1 MACILLNEIASL
13 FFLPS
18 FGKYL
23 ESAEPR
29 LSASVPD
36 VRKKAEQRGL
46 EKEEEDYF
54 NKDRFVIVSL
64 LVIDFFSLFCSTVFF
79 YQLQYRLVMHLI
91 RYSRVLLCSEV
102 IL

>member
-1 MACILLNEIASL
+1 M
-13 FFLPS
+13 FLPS

-79 YQLQYRLVMHLI
+79 DQLQYRLVMHLI

>member
-1 MACILLNEIASL
+1 MYFTELDSL
-13 FFLPS
+13 SFVSS

-64 LVIDFFSLFCSTVFF
+64 LVIDFFFIV
-79 YQLQYRLVMHLI
+79 LQYSFFWSIAVQVGDALD
-91 RYSRVLLCSEV
+91 
-102 IL
+102 

>member
-1 MACILLNEIASL
+1 LACILLNEIASL

-79 YQLQYRLVMHLI
+79 FI
-91 RYSRVLLCSEV
+91 NCSTGW
-102 IL
+102 

>member
-1 MACILLNEIASL
+1 MRVSVL
-13 FFLPS
+13 FLTS

-36 VRKKAEQRGL
+36 MRKKAEQRGL

-54 NKDRFVIVSL
+54 NEDRFVIVYL
-64 LVIDFFSLFCSTVFF
+64 LVIDSSIIFA
-79 YQLQYRLVMHLI
+79 YRLVMLLI
-91 RYSRVLLCSEV
+91 RHSRVLLCSEV
-102 IL
+102 VV

>member
-1 MACILLNEIASL
+1 MYFTELDSL
-13 FFLPS
+13 SFVSS

-54 NKDRFVIVSL
+54 NEDRFVIVSL
-64 LVIDFFSLFCSTVFF
+64 LVIDFFSLFCSTVFLSIAV
-79 YQLQYRLVMHLI
+79 QVGDALD
-91 RYSRVLLCSEV
+91 
-102 IL
+102 

>member
-1 MACILLNEIASL
+1 LACILLNEIASL

-64 LVIDFFSLFCSTVFF
+64 LVIDFFSLFCSTGFF
-79 YQLQYRLVMHLI
+79 DQLQYRLVMHLI

>member
-64 LVIDFFSLFCSTVFF
+64 LVIDFFIAFAVQF
-79 YQLQYRLVMHLI
+79 
-91 RYSRVLLCSEV
+91 LLLSIAV
-102 IL
+102 QVGDALD

>member
-1 MACILLNEIASL
+1 MYFTELDSL
-13 FFLPS
+13 SFVSS

-64 LVIDFFSLFCSTVFF
+64 LVIDFFSLFCSTVFLSIAV
-79 YQLQYRLVMHLI
+79 QVGDALD
-91 RYSRVLLCSEV
+91 
-102 IL
+102 

>member
-54 NKDRFVIVSL
+54 NEDRFVIVSL
-64 LVIDFFSLFCSTVFF
+64 LVIDFFIAFAVQFF
-79 YQLQYRLVMHLI
+79 YYQLQYRLVMLLI